1 MSDEKRSILE
11 EAQEI
16 IHGDRNR
23 DYGHPLDNHEC
34 TAGMFGWYM
43 RRRVDCCGD
52 EAEVLM
58 DAEAVC
64 VFNILQKISRLANT
78 PGHRDSLMDIAG
90 YAGNIEMVTDER
102 ERRSE

>member
-1 MSDEKRSILE
+1 MRSILE

-34 TAGMFGWYM
+34 TGGMMSWYLK
-43 RRRVDCCGD
+43 RKYPGGKWT
-52 EAEVLM
+52 L
-58 DAEAVC
+58 DAEDVC
-64 VFNILQKISRLANT
+64 VFNILQKVSRLANT

-90 YAGNIEMVTDER
+90 YAGNVEMVIDER
-102 ERRSE
+102 ERRSK